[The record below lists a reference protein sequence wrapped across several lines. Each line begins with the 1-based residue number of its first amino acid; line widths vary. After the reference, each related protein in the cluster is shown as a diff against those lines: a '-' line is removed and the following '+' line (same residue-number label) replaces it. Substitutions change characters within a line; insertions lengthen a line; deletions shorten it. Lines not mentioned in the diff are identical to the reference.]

1 MKKFGLILALTL
13 ATGPPLA
20 ASSHAQS
27 YPSWQDRDDAA
38 PSIREFNHSA
48 NGG

>member
-13 ATGPPLA
+13 VAGISLTA
-20 ASSHAQS
+20 
-27 YPSWQDRDDAA
+27 PSIAGWRDNAA
-38 PSIREFNHSA
+38 PSIREFDHSA